1 MLIMIFQISQLV
13 LDLIIFQIFALC
25 SCLHVNDSYR
35 ILVDCSWHV
44 VLHVFLIPCMPSRIK
59 LSFIYCVICI
69 DKEISFIC
77 STIQRE
83 IFSLNFGN
91 GLAKEEEK

>member
-35 ILVDCSWHV
+35 ILVDCSWH
-44 VLHVFLIPCMPSRIK
+44 
-59 LSFIYCVICI
+59 
-69 DKEISFIC
+69 
-77 STIQRE
+77 
-83 IFSLNFGN
+83 
-91 GLAKEEEK
+91 GLACFLNSLYAWSH